1 MKQLLVTPANHPRQ
15 LSIIIIICQSS
26 SPDNHSH
33 RLSVSVLLNGLSSS
47 SGNHPRQLSISIN
60 SSNHPNLLSI
70 IITGSHPFQLSIII
84 LIDCQWLFSSSVNN
98 YHQLSIIIINW
109 QSYTHQLSI
118 IIICKSSSSVNHRHQ
133 LLNIIICRSSSS
145 VNHRHQL
152 LNIIICQSSSSTVKH
167 HHLSIIIINY
177 QTLSSTVKQDE
188 TWHSTQDTVL
198 QTMQWDKGQMAA
210 VIGFRTQL
218 GIRYK
223 ASYLQ
228 YIMCIHCAKW
238 AQPSHGCLPLL
249 PYRAQLGLW
258 KG

>member
-1 MKQLLVTPANHPRQ
+1 MDYHHHLA
-15 LSIIIIICQSS
+15 IILINCQSASTAVIILICCQSS
-26 SPDNHSH
+26 SPA
-33 RLSVSVLLNGLSSS
+33 V
-47 SGNHPRQLSISIN
+47 
-60 SSNHPNLLSI
+60 
-70 IITGSHPFQLSIII
+70 I
-84 LIDCQWLFSSSVNN
+84 LFNCQSLFSSTDSD
-98 YHQLSIIIINW
+98 YSPHLSIIIINW

-118 IIICKSSSSVNHRHQ
+118 IIICQ
-133 LLNIIICRSSSS
+133 SSSS

-188 TWHSTQDTVL
+188 TWHSTHDTVL

-228 YIMCIHCAKW
+228 YILCIHCAKW
-238 AQPSHGCLPLL
+238 AQPSHGCLPL
-249 PYRAQLGLW
+249 
-258 KG
+258 

>member
-70 IITGSHPFQLSIII
+70 IITGSHPFQMSIII

-118 IIICKSSSSVNHRHQ
+118 IIICQSSSSVNHRHQ
-133 LLNIIICRSSSS
+133 RLK
-145 VNHRHQL
+145 
-152 LNIIICQSSSSTVKH
+152 IIICQSSSSTVKH

-218 GIRYK
+218 GIRHRVRQVIY
-223 ASYLQ
+223 SIFCVYS
-228 YIMCIHCAKW
+228 IFIGSIVSGTRN
-238 AQPSHGCLPLL
+238 SHLTVSSLL
-249 PYRAQLGLW
+249 TA
-258 KG
+258 

>member
-15 LSIIIIICQSS
+15 LSNIIIICQSS

-70 IITGSHPFQLSIII
+70 IITGSHPFQMSIII

-98 YHQLSIIIINW
+98 YHQLTII
-109 QSYTHQLSI
+109 Y
-118 IIICKSSSSVNHRHQ
+118 
-133 LLNIIICRSSSS
+133 
-145 VNHRHQL
+145 
-152 LNIIICQSSSSTVKH
+152 SSTVNH

-188 TWHSTQDTVL
+188 TWHSTHDTVL

-228 YIMCIHCAKW
+228 YILCIHCAKW
-238 AQPSHGCLPLL
+238 AQPSHGCLPL
-249 PYRAQLGLW
+249 
-258 KG
+258 